1 MRALRRMCRQVS
13 LDGVSGDILD
23 ALVDEPISAQ
33 GSHAAARRPPA
44 SGAKGTR
51 KPGKGKGRFGSG
63 ASRDLVSLRAGAVG
77 VPQQPT
83 LLPQLTPVSPKS
95 PVAAP

>member
-1 MRALRRMCRQVS
+1 MRRQVS

-33 GSHAAARRPPA
+33 GSHAAAWGPPA
-44 SGAKGTR
+44 SGAKGAR
-51 KPGKGKGRFGSG
+51 KPGKGKQRVGSG
-63 ASRDLVSLRAGAVG
+63 ASGDLVPLQPCAVG

-83 LLPQLTPVSPKS
+83 LLPQLTPVSPKL
-95 PVAAP
+95 PAATPKS